1 MWWKKCPSTC
11 LEWTLHLYLRFHSS
25 SSSGFLSMP
34 HSSTCYFIPAF
45 NDSFLGALEQVQ
57 ILSFPHNKVNTV
69 PKSLPLQLL
78 PTSSYSLP
86 LPIPISILCFP
97 RVIGCYLSK
106 CILILCKW
114 YLINYLSLLLTVIA
128 EPCAFTPVPV
138 VPWSHSLLL
147 YCCVVPQGGH
157 PPGGTPFALQR
168 WTSKLL
174 PVPHALSK
182 PAVDT
187 FAEGVLLDL
196 CENFLETCTEEQNC
210 WVRDDADCHFDS
222 LPLECFPK
230 HLLWSTSPL
239 THHQSSCNHTSC
251 RWLASPSCLT
261 YTDPI
266 DAKRHLLIV
275 LIGIFLTAHKYDHLF
290 KLFLVL
296 WISPL

>member
-1 MWWKKCPSTC
+1 M
-11 LEWTLHLYLRFHSS
+11 LLHLCL
-25 SSSGFLSMP
+25 LS
-34 HSSTCYFIPAF
+34 HDRIVCDF
-45 NDSFLGALEQVQ
+45 
-57 ILSFPHNKVNTV
+57 
-69 PKSLPLQLL
+69 
-78 PTSSYSLP
+78 
-86 LPIPISILCFP
+86 
-97 RVIGCYLSK
+97 
-106 CILILCKW
+106 
-114 YLINYLSLLLTVIA
+114 
-128 EPCAFTPVPV
+128 
-138 VPWSHSLLL
+138 

-296 WISPL
+296 WISPFVNCLFHTPCLFWGAFLLYLRAFYLYPLVDQRNCKYLFLICHLSPYFVHSFLN